1 MGQRFLFR
9 NTALTDSKFNTKGT
23 LNGNIEHNNFG
34 DWRLDLAIGTK
45 RLLVLNTV
53 DKEDAA
59 YYGTAF
65 IDGNATI
72 TGPANGLFI
81 GVVAQSEKGTAV
93 KIPIN
98 YAESVS
104 DNSFVHF

>member
-1 MGQRFLFR
+1 L
-9 NTALTDSKFNTKGT
+9 K
-23 LNGNIEHNNFG
+23 
-34 DWRLDLAIGTK
+34 LDLAIGTK

-81 GVVAQSEKGTAV
+81 RVVAQSEKGTEV

-98 YAESVS
+98 YAGVS
-104 DNSFVHF
+104 DNSLFIFDCKV

>member
-1 MGQRFLFR
+1 
-9 NTALTDSKFNTKGT
+9 
-23 LNGNIEHNNFG
+23 
-34 DWRLDLAIGTK
+34 
-45 RLLVLNTV
+45 V

-81 GVVAQSEKGTAV
+81 RVVAQSEKGTEV

-98 YAESVS
+98 YAEA
-104 DNSFVHF
+104 

>member
-1 MGQRFLFR
+1 LVKDSCLGIIHWRIQNLIQRE
-9 NTALTDSKFNTKGT
+9 
-23 LNGNIEHNNFG
+23 LNGNIEHNFG
-34 DWRLDLAIGTK
+34 DWKLDLAIGTK

-53 DKEDAA
+53 DKEDDA

-81 GVVAQSEKGTAV
+81 RVVAQSEKGT
-93 KIPIN
+93 
-98 YAESVS
+98 S
-104 DNSFVHF
+104 

>member
-1 MGQRFLFR
+1 L
-9 NTALTDSKFNTKGT
+9 
-23 LNGNIEHNNFG
+23 E
-34 DWRLDLAIGTK
+34 LDLAIGTK

-81 GVVAQSEKGTAV
+81 RVVQSEKGTEE
-93 KIPIN
+93 
-98 YAESVS
+98 YR
-104 DNSFVHF
+104 

>member
-1 MGQRFLFR
+1 
-9 NTALTDSKFNTKGT
+9 LTDSKFNTKGT

-34 DWRLDLAIGTK
+34 DWKLDLAIGTK

-53 DKEDAA
+53 DKEDALI
-59 YYGTAF
+59 GTAF

-81 GVVAQSEKGTAV
+81 RVVAQSEG
-93 KIPIN
+93 
-98 YAESVS
+98 Y
-104 DNSFVHF
+104 

>member
-1 MGQRFLFR
+1 
-9 NTALTDSKFNTKGT
+9 
-23 LNGNIEHNNFG
+23 
-34 DWRLDLAIGTK
+34 
-45 RLLVLNTV
+45 V

-59 YYGTAF
+59 YGTAF

-72 TGPANGLFI
+72 KGLTGLFI
-81 GVVAQSEKGTAV
+81 RVVAQSEKGPV

-104 DNSFVHF
+104 DNSLFILTAKEKYNIQNGS

>member
-1 MGQRFLFR
+1 
-9 NTALTDSKFNTKGT
+9 
-23 LNGNIEHNNFG
+23 
-34 DWRLDLAIGTK
+34 
-45 RLLVLNTV
+45 VLNTV

-81 GVVAQSEKGTAV
+81 RVVAQSEKGTEV

-98 YAESVS
+98 YAESVRQFFC
-104 DNSFVHF
+104 SFFDC

>member
-1 MGQRFLFR
+1 
-9 NTALTDSKFNTKGT
+9 
-23 LNGNIEHNNFG
+23 
-34 DWRLDLAIGTK
+34 
-45 RLLVLNTV
+45 V

-59 YYGTAF
+59 YGTAF

-81 GVVAQSEKGTAV
+81 RVVAQSEKGTEV

-104 DNSFVHF
+104 DNSLFIF

>member
-1 MGQRFLFR
+1 M
-9 NTALTDSKFNTKGT
+9 D
-23 LNGNIEHNNFG
+23 IEHNNFG
-34 DWRLDLAIGTK
+34 DWKLDLAIGQ

-81 GVVAQSEKGTAV
+81 RVVAQSERTLKL
-93 KIPIN
+93 K
-98 YAESVS
+98 YR
-104 DNSFVHF
+104 

>member
-1 MGQRFLFR
+1 LE
-9 NTALTDSKFNTKGT
+9 
-23 LNGNIEHNNFG
+23 I
-34 DWRLDLAIGTK
+34 DLAIGTK

-59 YYGTAF
+59 YYGF

-81 GVVAQSEKGTAV
+81 RVVAQSEKGTEV

-104 DNSFVHF
+104 DNSVHF

>member
-1 MGQRFLFR
+1 
-9 NTALTDSKFNTKGT
+9 
-23 LNGNIEHNNFG
+23 
-34 DWRLDLAIGTK
+34 
-45 RLLVLNTV
+45 VLNTV
-53 DKEDAA
+53 DEDAA

-81 GVVAQSEKGTAV
+81 RVVAQSEKGTEV

-98 YAESVS
+98 YAEA
-104 DNSFVHF
+104 